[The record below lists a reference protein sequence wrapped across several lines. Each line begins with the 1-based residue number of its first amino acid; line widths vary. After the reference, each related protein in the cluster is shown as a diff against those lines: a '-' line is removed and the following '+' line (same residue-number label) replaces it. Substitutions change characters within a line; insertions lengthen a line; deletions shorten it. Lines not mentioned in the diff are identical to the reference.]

1 MGEDIVVTSVGVVAV
16 TVNGSHGLVAGL
28 LLVSPLYVA
37 FQLKEPSEVKVTG
50 VESGTLLLTTLT
62 VNVKAAGPTLQVL
75 VRSEEHTA
83 ELQSRPHLGS
93 RLLLVTNTEPPIGIV
108 VALKVLA

>member
-1 MGEDIVVTSVGVVAV
+1 MLLVTVPVGFYFNARVADELSPVSVVAVVAIFVVTSVGVVTV

-75 VRSEEHTA
+75 VPFHT
-83 ELQSRPHLGS
+83 
-93 RLLLVTNTEPPIGIV
+93 
-108 VALKVLA
+108 

>member
-1 MGEDIVVTSVGVVAV
+1 VPPALNPPVRVAESEAELPTVMGEDIVVTSVGVVAV

-75 VRSEEHTA
+75 VPFHT
-83 ELQSRPHLGS
+83 
-93 RLLLVTNTEPPIGIV
+93 
-108 VALKVLA
+108 